1 MLIKHLS
8 KFVGSDLKMKK
19 NASFRLFLKSFILSL
34 LAIIVFLIGAL
45 GGVFAAYI
53 KSIPPDV

>member
-1 MLIKHLS
+1 MS